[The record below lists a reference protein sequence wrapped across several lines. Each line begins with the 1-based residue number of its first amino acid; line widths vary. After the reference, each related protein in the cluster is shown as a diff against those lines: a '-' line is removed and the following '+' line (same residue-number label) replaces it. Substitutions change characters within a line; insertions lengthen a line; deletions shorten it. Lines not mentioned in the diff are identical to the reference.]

1 MTDSDSRFIFVS
13 PMKKLIVQAHS
24 VAKEKGFWDTERNVS
39 EMLMLIVSE
48 VAEAQEALRKN
59 HYAKQSVVDGLDT
72 DLILQ
77 EQDDEFQMNIG
88 IWKGL
93 FEDGVKSSFEDELA
107 DVAIR
112 LFDLCG
118 GLGIDLEK
126 YIKLKM
132 KYNSMRGYKHGKAF

>member
-1 MTDSDSRFIFVS
+1 
-13 PMKKLIVQAHS
+13 MKNLIAQAHGT
-24 VAKEKGFWDTERNVS
+24 AKEKGFWDTERNVS

-59 HYAKQSVVDGLDT
+59 HYADKSVITSLV
-72 DLILQ
+72 
-77 EQDDEFQMNIG
+77 QDIELEKSDEEFQMDKG

-93 FEDGVKSSFEDELA
+93 FEDKIKSSFEDEIA

-126 YIKLKM
+126 HIELKM

>member
-1 MTDSDSRFIFVS
+1 
-13 PMKKLIVQAHS
+13 MKNLIAQAHGT
-24 VAKEKGFWDTERNVS
+24 AKEKGFWDTERNVS

-59 HYAKQSVVDGLDT
+59 HYANPAVVESLAHDLELDRT
-72 DLILQ
+72 D
-77 EQDDEFQMNIG
+77 EEFLLKALV
-88 IWKGL
+88 WKGK
-93 FEDGVKSSFEDELA
+93 FEDNIKSSFQDEIA

-118 GLGIDLEK
+118 GMGIDLEK
-126 YIKLKM
+126 HIEMKM